1 MTEHDAP
8 VDAVLAVDIAP
19 TQFGVALVSPR
30 GLLIDR
36 AAAIVP
42 PADGPESLFATLVEL
57 IEEMLAEAAARHHVH
72 VHVRGVG
79 VACAGPVERD
89 LENVSPLGLSWQR
102 YPLRSRL
109 VELTG
114 LPVFGD
120 LDARGLAL
128 AEGWRGAAQGHPN
141 FCSITISNTIGGGV
155 VLDNELLDGATGAGG
170 SIGHVIVEPGGRRC
184 RCGAQGCLEAEA
196 STLAVEAITG
206 RPHSEPTYEIMQRTG
221 HLVGRAAA
229 MTCNSLDLSLVVV
242 GGTLAVDFA
251 ATFFHSAQLSLD
263 EHARLPYSRGAR
275 ITPSRLSES
284 GPLLAA
290 GAIGWRGVRR
300 ASRQSSREN
309 GAHSQRSIL
318 TPTDQPPSAR

>member
-155 VLDNELLDGATGAGG
+155 VLMRLTSELDSLV
-170 SIGHVIVEPGGRRC
+170 SGGRFGTSR
-184 RCGAQGCLEAEA
+184 RRERLLRKGPRL
-196 STLAVEAITG
+196 VEIAADYG
-206 RPHSEPTYEIMQRTG
+206 FPA
-221 HLVGRAAA
+221 LAAA
-229 MTCNSLDLSLVVV
+229 LAAACAQMRDERVELELSFTSGLIPPESSTKRIEARFGRLVRH
-242 GGTLAVDFA
+242 TLRRAR
-251 ATFFHSAQLSLD
+251 QLSGGESAD
-263 EHARLPYSRGAR
+263 D
-275 ITPSRLSES
+275 TP
-284 GPLLAA
+284 A
-290 GAIGWRGVRR
+290 G
-300 ASRQSSREN
+300 
-309 GAHSQRSIL
+309 
-318 TPTDQPPSAR
+318 